1 MNRTY
6 KDLANDIVKQVCDDY
21 VESQLK
27 LMGIKTVRS
36 DSGEVIYKKRTNE
49 LSERG
54 VVQERRM
61 VIECLNFLTSDWC
74 ERLYPSMDGVKIVE
88 HLNEQVKNIVDKFN
102 KIEEER
108 IKNLKKRGPKEGS
121 RKGIKQHET
130 EK

>member
-36 DSGEVIYKKRTNE
+36 DCGEVTYKKRTNE

-108 IKNLKKRGPKEGS
+108 IKNLKKRGPK
-121 RKGIKQHET
+121 
-130 EK
+130 